1 MHVHRVGHN
10 IAIALCLKDRFRYY
24 FVCLCVC
31 VCVSPLPCVSCIAI
45 AVAVCV
51 AMGVIMLLSGCVGAA
66 PVMHRDRAAR
76 QWHIAMARAI
86 MSTDAGPDGDEVYGL
101 HVGIS
106 LGMCCVSLGMC
117 CISLSMC
124 CVAGHMSCLGARVYR

>member
-1 MHVHRVGHN
+1 MYRSVSLMCCYRCVFFAALYRNHVLRHVSLCISMHVHRVGHN

-24 FVCLCVC
+24 FVCLC

-66 PVMHRDRAAR
+66 PAMHRDRAAR
-76 QWHIAMARAI
+76 QWHIAMARTI
-86 MSTDAGPDGDEVYGL
+86 MSTDAEPDGDEV
-101 HVGIS
+101 
-106 LGMCCVSLGMC
+106 
-117 CISLSMC
+117 
-124 CVAGHMSCLGARVYR
+124 

>member
-31 VCVSPLPCVSCIAI
+31 VCVCVAIALCLMHRYRCCCLCRYGCDHATVSPLLSCIAIAVAVCIAI

-51 AMGVIMLLSGCVGAA
+51 AVAVAVCIAA
-66 PVMHRDRAAR
+66 PGMHRDRAAR
-76 QWHIAMARAI
+76 QWHIAMARTI
-86 MSTDAGPDGDEVYGL
+86 MSTDAEPDGDEV
-101 HVGIS
+101 
-106 LGMCCVSLGMC
+106 
-117 CISLSMC
+117 
-124 CVAGHMSCLGARVYR
+124 